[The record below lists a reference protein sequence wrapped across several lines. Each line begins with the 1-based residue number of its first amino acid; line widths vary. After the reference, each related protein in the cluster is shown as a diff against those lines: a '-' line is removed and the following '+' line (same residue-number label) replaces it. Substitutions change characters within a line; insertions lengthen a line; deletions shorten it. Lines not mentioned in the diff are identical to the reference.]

1 MVYCLWYKKILV
13 YRKEKKTMEYTTT
26 EAAKNMHE
34 AYLKCKT
41 VFDPKLETINDMV
54 DFESEE
60 ETFFY
65 KTVSDFFIQRKQMK
79 IIKQEKY
86 GK

>member
-1 MVYCLWYKKILV
+1 MG
-13 YRKEKKTMEYTTT
+13 YTTT

-54 DFESEE
+54 DFENEE
-60 ETFFY
+60 EAFFY
-65 KTVSDFFIQRKQMK
+65 KTVSDFFIQRKQME
-79 IIKQEKY
+79 IIKQERY

>member
-1 MVYCLWYKKILV
+1 
-13 YRKEKKTMEYTTT
+13 MEYTTT

-41 VFDPKLETINDMV
+41 VFDPRLETINDMV

-65 KTVSDFFIQRKQMK
+65 KIVSDFFIQRKQIE

>member
-1 MVYCLWYKKILV
+1 MG
-13 YRKEKKTMEYTTT
+13 YTTT

-60 ETFFY
+60 EAFFY
-65 KTVSDFFIQRKQMK
+65 KTVSDFFIQRKQME
-79 IIKQEKY
+79 IIKQERY

>member
-1 MVYCLWYKKILV
+1 
-13 YRKEKKTMEYTTT
+13 MEYTTN

-41 VFDPKLETINDMV
+41 VFDPRLETINDMV

-65 KTVSDFFIQRKQMK
+65 KIVSDFFIQRKQMG

>member
-1 MVYCLWYKKILV
+1 
-13 YRKEKKTMEYTTT
+13 MEYTTT

-41 VFDPKLETINDMV
+41 VFDPRLETINDMV

-65 KTVSDFFIQRKQMK
+65 KIVSDFFIQRKQME

>member
-1 MVYCLWYKKILV
+1 MG
-13 YRKEKKTMEYTTT
+13 YTTT

-60 ETFFY
+60 EAFFY
-65 KTVSDFFIQRKQMK
+65 KAVSDFFIQRKQME
-79 IIKQEKY
+79 IIKQERY